1 MTEGASVGAAA
12 QALLQSGSD
21 QGLTG
26 AVGTAPAGADA
37 DARFAAAMDQARERR
52 AAAPATE
59 AAVEPVNPT
68 MQGVFDKLSGL
79 DAQAKGLADE
89 AKAAEASGGEFSP
102 GEMVMLSVKAHEFMF
117 NAQITSNMANRTS
130 DGLSQLFRQQS

>member
-1 MTEGASVGAAA
+1 MTEGALPGVAA
-12 QALLQSGSD
+12 QTLLQE
-21 QGLTG
+21 G
-26 AVGTAPAGADA
+26 APGGPVSAAPGA
-37 DARFAAAMDQARERR
+37 DARFAAAMDQARERQ

-59 AAVEPVNPT
+59 AAIEPANPA

-89 AKAAEASGGEFSP
+89 AKAAQASGGEFTP
-102 GEMVMLSVKAHEFMF
+102 GEMVMLSVKAQEFMF

-130 DGLSQLFRQQS
+130 DGISQLFRQQS